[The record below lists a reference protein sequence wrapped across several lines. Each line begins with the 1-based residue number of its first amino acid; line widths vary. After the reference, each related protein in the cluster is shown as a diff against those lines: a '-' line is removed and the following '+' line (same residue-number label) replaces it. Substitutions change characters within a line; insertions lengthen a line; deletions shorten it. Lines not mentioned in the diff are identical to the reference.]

1 MVEFEWVPTI
11 CEGSL
16 SQWQELPAIKQHL
29 VWEGWKYPTMIC
41 GAESGTNYHGIKG
54 SLGSQDTFFFILVHF
69 FFNLYFCIVFQ
80 FQAHKTVLSCFFTD
94 VCTWDKIPPLLEN
107 QSSDVLRALLH
118 YLYTSCLP
126 ADISDETAKELQ
138 KLSQLNGKD
147 IGHLSKLCT
156 EYLEATAVKNSKLL
170 IMFKNILCQ
179 IYFISSFPFV
189 NC

>member
-1 MVEFEWVPTI
+1 
-11 CEGSL
+11 
-16 SQWQELPAIKQHL
+16 
-29 VWEGWKYPTMIC
+29 MIC

-107 QSSDVLRALLH
+107 QPSDVLRALLH

-138 KLSQLNGKD
+138 KISQLNGKD